1 MDAVSRVLV
10 VANRTADSD
19 ELHERLLA
27 RHREGDIS
35 VTLLAPAVWEIEDPH
50 GGRESALRRLRSA
63 RKRLQASGI
72 DASYVLGDP
81 DPMTAFEREWRRGGY
96 DEVVVSTL
104 PSRLSKWLRVDLPRR
119 IQHAAGGKPTI
130 HVIASGSPARVGAES
145 SAPS

>member
-1 MDAVSRVLV
+1 VDVTRVLV

-27 RHREGDIS
+27 RHRQGHIS
-35 VTLLAPAVWEIEDPH
+35 VTLLAPAVWEVEDPH

-63 RKRLQASGI
+63 KQRLQASGI
-72 DASYVLGDP
+72 DVSCVLGDP

-104 PSRLSKWLRVDLPRR
+104 AGGVSKWLRVDLPRR
-119 IQHAAGGKPTI
+119 VQRAAAGKPMT
-130 HVIASGSPARVGAES
+130 HVVAAGTSARLG
-145 SAPS
+145 